1 MKILGIDLAA
11 NYSSIALQED
21 DEINCFTQMHN
32 VRERPSWD
40 DLFTGIDLTLPNDFS
55 SLDAIAFANGPGS
68 YTALR
73 NVSTF
78 LKPIAFVHKLP
89 LIPISSLKAF
99 AMASYD
105 FMEDPSKNLFIAV
118 DAQKGSYYFA
128 GYTFQDGIPTSIEGE
143 QVLDQASLIT
153 KLNGGYYAGT
163 PWKEFASKIEL
174 LSHATPNASS
184 VCKLASLVDFKNN
197 VFDPADANPIYL
209 EPLTF
214 KRINE

>member
-1 MKILGIDLAA
+1 
-11 NYSSIALQED
+11 
-21 DEINCFTQMHN
+21 
-32 VRERPSWD
+32 
-40 DLFTGIDLTLPNDFS
+40 
-55 SLDAIAFANGPGS
+55 
-68 YTALR
+68 
-73 NVSTF
+73 
-78 LKPIAFVHKLP
+78 
-89 LIPISSLKAF
+89 
-99 AMASYD
+99 MASYD

-214 KRINE
+214 KKINE

>member
-1 MKILGIDLAA
+1 MKILGIDLAS

-21 DEINCFTQMHN
+21 DEINCFTQMHDL
-32 VRERPSWD
+32 RERPSWD
-40 DLFTGIDLTLPNDFS
+40 DLFTGIGFAVSKEFS

-89 LIPISSLKAF
+89 LVPISSLKSF

-105 FMEDPSKNLFIAV
+105 YMEDPSKNLYIAI
-118 DAQKGSYYFA
+118 DAQKGSYYYEGF
-128 GYTFQDGIPTSIEGE
+128 TFHNGIPKSIERE
-143 QVLDQASLIT
+143 QVLNQESLIT

-163 PWKEFASKIEL
+163 PWKDFASQIEL
-174 LSHATPNASS
+174 LALATPHAGS
-184 VCKLASLVDFKNN
+184 VCKLASLEDFKKNM
-197 VFDPADANPIYL
+197 FDPADANPVYL

-214 KRINE
+214 KKINE